1 MIHENLSLCTVT
13 LYVSMCV
20 CVCVCVC
27 VYEQVN
33 VLGEMIHENVCQVRG

>member
-1 MIHENLSLCTVT
+1 MR
-13 LYVSMCV
+13 MCV

-33 VLGEMIHENVCQVRG
+33 VCIHLWRSEVNVRFLDLTV